1 MSQYNKTKGSQ
12 FETDVMKWLRK
23 TGAIAERL
31 TKAGAKDEG
40 DIVTVI
46 AGETY
51 ILELKNRATLALPQ
65 FWREA
70 QVEALNY
77 AKARGI
83 GEVPLS
89 YVIVKRRNASIDQ
102 AWVIQDLSQWLKEKQ
117 MPVPEGQITTSEILQ
132 AVAEPAT
139 GEYIFDEEVVPLDE
153 AIAEA
158 DAEEAVEEYVAEKPA
173 PKKRATKI

>member
-23 TGAIAERL
+23 CGVIAERL

-51 ILELKNRATLALPQ
+51 ILELKNRATLSLPE

-77 AKARGI
+77 AKARGL

-89 YVIVKRRNASIDQ
+89 YVVVKRRNASIDQ
-102 AWVIQDLSQWLKEKQ
+102 AWVIQDLAQWTKEKK
-117 MPVPEGQITTSEILQ
+117 MPVPGGEITTTEIL
-132 AVAEPAT
+132 VP
-139 GEYIFDEEVVPLDE
+139 EVVPP
-153 AIAEA
+153 
-158 DAEEAVEEYVAEKPA
+158 VEETEDDLPELS
-173 PKKRATKI
+173 

>member
-23 TGAIAERL
+23 SGVLAERL

-51 ILELKNRATLALPQ
+51 ILELKNRATLSLPE

-77 AKARGI
+77 AKARGL

-89 YVIVKRRNASIDQ
+89 YVIVKRHNASIDQ
-102 AWVIQDLSQWLKEKQ
+102 AWVIQDLAQWTKEKK
-117 MPVPEGQITTSEILQ
+117 MPVPGGEITTSEIL
-132 AVAEPAT
+132 VP
-139 GEYIFDEEVVPLDE
+139 EVVP
-153 AIAEA
+153 
-158 DAEEAVEEYVAEKPA
+158 VEEVKEEEDDLS
-173 PKKRATKI
+173 

>member
-23 TGAIAERL
+23 MGAIAERL

-51 ILELKNRATLALPQ
+51 ILELKNRKALSLPE
-65 FWREA
+65 FWAEA
-70 QVEALNY
+70 EVEALNY

-83 GEVPLS
+83 GEVPLH
-89 YVIVKRRNASIDQ
+89 YVVVKRRNAGIDK
-102 AWVIQDLSQWLKEKQ
+102 AWVIQDLTQWLKEKK
-117 MPVPEGQITTSEILQ
+117 MPVPEGQITTSEIL
-132 AVAEPAT
+132 VP
-139 GEYIFDEEVVPLDE
+139 EVVPVESLIEEALDE
-153 AIAEA
+153 AIKAA
-158 DAEEAVEEYVAEKPA
+158 DAEVAVEVKPA
-173 PKKRATKI
+173 PKKRAKKV

>member
-1 MSQYNKTKGSQ
+1 MGKNQRIGSK
-12 FETDVMKWLRK
+12 FETDVMKWLRSK
-23 TGAIAERL
+23 SGVIAERL

-51 ILELKNRATLALPQ
+51 ILELKNRQTFSLPE

-77 AKARGI
+77 AKARGL

-102 AWVIQDLSQWLKEKQ
+102 AWVIQDLAQWIKEKQ
-117 MPVPEGQITTSEILQ
+117 MPVPEGNITTSEIL
-132 AVAEPAT
+132 VPVV
-139 GEYIFDEEVVPLDE
+139 EEVVE
-153 AIAEA
+153 VSTT
-158 DAEEAVEEYVAEKPA
+158 EEVEE
-173 PKKRATKI
+173 TDDN

>member
-23 TGAIAERL
+23 MGAIAERL

-51 ILELKNRATLALPQ
+51 ILELKNRQTLTLPQ

-102 AWVIQDLSQWLKEKQ
+102 AWVIQDLAQWIKEKQ
-117 MPVPEGQITTSEILQ
+117 MPVSEGEITTSEILDTDEVVEL
-132 AVAEPAT
+132 AL
-139 GEYIFDEEVVPLDE
+139 DEEEDQ
-153 AIAEA
+153 A
-158 DAEEAVEEYVAEKPA
+158 
-173 PKKRATKI
+173 

>member
-23 TGAIAERL
+23 MGAVAERL

-51 ILELKNRATLALPQ
+51 ILELKNRATLSLPE

-77 AKARGI
+77 AKARGL
-83 GEVPLS
+83 GEVPPS
-89 YVIVKRRNASIDQ
+89 YVIVKRRNASIEQ
-102 AWVIQDLSQWLKEKQ
+102 AWVICDLAQWLKEKNNAS
-117 MPVPEGQITTSEILQ
+117 T
-132 AVAEPAT
+132 
-139 GEYIFDEEVVPLDE
+139 
-153 AIAEA
+153 
-158 DAEEAVEEYVAEKPA
+158 
-173 PKKRATKI
+173 